1 MVTIPSQQQTTP
13 NILDGIELTELHTHV
28 GFSVSPTMLW
38 EIAHDQGI
46 RLPTK
51 NYWEFEKMVT
61 IHESKDYEE
70 YLKMYDWTEK
80 IQSSPDALFIGIQN
94 IISGAYRK
102 NNITKTELRFNPIL
116 RNRKG
121 ERDLDHLIVFA
132 IQGMERAMLKYP
144 VKAGIILM
152 MDRRFTPE
160 ENAGIVKKAIKY
172 KNRGVVG
179 IDLAGPIKR
188 TENAKAFEP
197 KQIADLVDEAR
208 DQGLGITIH
217 TGEATGIEEMWEV
230 VEVLKPSRIGHGIA
244 CVKDKKLMARLVK
257 DDIVLETC
265 PTSNLNTKLLSGFDE
280 MRDMY
285 RTLKENKVKFT
296 INTDGPEMQLISL
309 RAEFA
314 KLIEHDIL
322 TPEDLVEANRIAT
335 EVSFIK

>member
-1 MVTIPSQQQTTP
+1 MVTTAAQRSTP
-13 NILDGIELTELHTHV
+13 EFLEGVELTELHTHV

-51 NYWEFEKMVT
+51 DYWEFERMVT

-80 IQSSPDALFIGIQN
+80 IQSSPEALFLGIQN

-116 RNRKG
+116 RTQKG
-121 ERDLDHLIVFA
+121 EKDLDHLIVFA
-132 IQGMERAMLKYP
+132 LQGMERAMLKYP

-152 MDRRFTPE
+152 MDRRFTHE
-160 ENAGIVKKAIKY
+160 ENTGIVKKAIKY

-188 TENAKAFEP
+188 NENSRAFEP
-197 KQIADLVDEAR
+197 KQIVDLVDEAR
-208 DQGLGITIH
+208 DHGLGITIH
-217 TGEATGIEEMWEV
+217 TGEATGLDEMWEV
-230 VEVLKPSRIGHGIA
+230 IEILKPTRIGHGIA
-244 CVKDKKLMARLVK
+244 CVKDEKMMARLVK

-265 PTSNLNTKLLSGFDE
+265 PTSNLNTKLISGFDE
-280 MRDMY
+280 MREMY
-285 RTLKENKVKFT
+285 GTLKKNGVKFT

-314 KLIEHDIL
+314 KLIEQEIL
-322 TPEDLVEANRIAT
+322 SEADLLEANRIAT
-335 EVSFIK
+335 EVSFIKN